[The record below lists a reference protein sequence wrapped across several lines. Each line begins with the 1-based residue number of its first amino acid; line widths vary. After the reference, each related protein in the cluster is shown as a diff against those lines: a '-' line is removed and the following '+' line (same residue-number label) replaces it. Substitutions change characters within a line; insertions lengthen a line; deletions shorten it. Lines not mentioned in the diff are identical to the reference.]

1 MIQTVE
7 AVINQRGTVRL
18 LKRIR
23 LPVAHRA
30 LVTIL
35 EESPTSSSMET
46 MPHEEWNVSRN
57 DMDLLLRETAAWD
70 AASDED
76 ALKLEKML
84 AEKK

>member
-7 AVINQRGTVRL
+7 AVINERGTVRL
-18 LKRIR
+18 LKRVR

-35 EESPTSSSMET
+35 EESPTSDSGET
-46 MPHEEWNVSRN
+46 TPIETWNVPHN
-57 DMDLLLRETAAWD
+57 DLGLLLRETGAWD

-76 ALKLEKML
+76 ALKLEKLL
-84 AEKK
+84 AEKQ